1 MKEQKNNVKPNI
13 IDKKN
18 NARLYPIYKM
28 FSWDLIFYYAIS
40 FVFLVQTKNLSIAQV
55 MFTDALYPIFK
66 MILQIPA
73 LTIIDK
79 MGKKK
84 SIILGNL
91 LLAIFLIC
99 LIISTS
105 VVHVALAYIISAF
118 AFAIKSVAE
127 SNLLYDSVTQRK
139 GKGMFTKIDELGA
152 RNYYYLDGITSMFTG
167 VLFVVNGYLP
177 MIVSLMFVVI
187 SIALAT
193 SFKEIYKI
201 DKDETKTL
209 KTRLLDYG
217 EELSTTFKFI
227 IQSKRLQAIML
238 FILFFEGIVYIS
250 YTLREGL
257 LSEMN
262 VSDEWFAIIISTLT
276 IVSGLF
282 VSLQDIIHT
291 RLKNRALTFMSIV
304 YIFTFISIGAVCT
317 LISNWWVAI
326 IVSLFIFGIQ
336 YAIQGPY
343 YTLTTKYLK
352 SFATPKM
359 RTKIDSTFSLIKSV
373 SQFIMAMLASCL
385 LSRTTPK
392 GSFLILGLTFLVILI
407 FILQWMKPRFGLKPE
422 EYNEKDI
429 KFKESSK

>member
-1 MKEQKNNVKPNI
+1 MKKQKNNVKPNI

-28 FSWDLIFYYAIS
+28 FSWDLIFYYAIA
-40 FVFLVQTKNLSIAQV
+40 FVFLVQTKHFTIAEV
-55 MFTDALYPIFK
+55 MLTDALYPIFK
-66 MILQIPA
+66 IVLQIPA

-99 LIISTS
+99 LMISTC
-105 VVHVALAYIISAF
+105 VVHVVLAYIIMAF
-118 AFAIKSVAE
+118 AFAIKNVAE

-177 MIVSLMFVVI
+177 MIISLLFVVI
-187 SIALAT
+187 SIALST

-201 DKDETKTL
+201 DKDKTKTL
-209 KTRLLDYG
+209 KVRIKEYG
-217 EELSTTFKFI
+217 EEVTTTFKFI

-238 FILFFEGIVYIS
+238 FIIFFEGIVYIS

-262 VSDEWFAIIISTLT
+262 VSDEWFAVIISTLT
-276 IVSGLF
+276 IVSGMF
-282 VSLQDIIHT
+282 VSLQNIIHT
-291 RLKNRALTFMSIV
+291 KLKNRALTFMSIV
-304 YIFTFISIGAVCT
+304 YIFTFILIGLVC
-317 LISNWWVAI
+317 IFINNWWFAL
-326 IVSLFIFGIQ
+326 IVSLIIFGIQ

-352 SFATPKM
+352 SFATTKM
-359 RTKIDSTFSLIKSV
+359 RTKIDSTFSLIKSI
-373 SQFIMAMLASCL
+373 SQFVMAMIASYM
-385 LSRTTPK
+385 LSKTTPK
-392 GSFLILGLTFLVILI
+392 QSFLILGIAFFAILI
-407 FILQWMKPRFGLKPE
+407 CILQWMKPRFGLKPE
-422 EYNEKDI
+422 EYDEKDI
-429 KFKESSK
+429 KFKETAN